1 MSGFADPSY
10 KEDSEKRAGQKMKK
24 LKIILEMIKFEHTIF
39 ALPFAVMSAFIAA
52 DGLPALAKFG
62 WILVAMVGAR
72 SCAMAFNRLAD
83 AEFDAKNPRTATRA
97 LPAGLITKS
106 TVWGFTIASAG
117 LLVFAAWQLNPL
129 AFALS
134 PVAIVVVMGYSYTK
148 RFTALSHFWLGLS
161 LSISPVG
168 AWIAIQGSF
177 AVPPIILC
185 LVVLLWTAGFD
196 IIYACQ
202 DVNFDRKH
210 GLHSIPAKIG
220 VRWSLWLSSALHVI
234 AVLLLLGLPLLVE
247 LGLFYY
253 IGVGIVVLIFIYEHA
268 IVKPTDLSRV
278 NLAFFTLNGM
288 ISLVLMALSITD
300 ILLL

>member
-1 MSGFADPSY
+1 M
-10 KEDSEKRAGQKMKK
+10 RK
-24 LKIILEMIKFEHTIF
+24 LKIILEMIKFEHTVF
-39 ALPFAVMSAFIAA
+39 ALPFAVMSAFIAS
-52 DGLPALAKFG
+52 DGFPPLPKRG

-83 AEFDAKNPRTATRA
+83 AEIDGINPRTAMRA
-97 LPAGLITKS
+97 IPAGLITKS
-106 TVWGFTIASAG
+106 AVWCFTIISAG

-134 PVAIVVVMGYSYTK
+134 PVALAVVMGYSYTK
-148 RFTALSHFWLGLS
+148 RFTAFSHFWLGLA

-168 AWIAIQGSF
+168 AWIAITGSF
-177 AVPPIILC
+177 ALPPIILC

-210 GLHSIPAKIG
+210 GLHSVPAEIG
-220 VRWSLWLSSALHVI
+220 IRRALWLSSALHVV
-234 AVLLLLGLPLLVE
+234 AVLLLLSIPHLVA
-247 LGLFYY
+247 LGVFYY
-253 IGVGIVVLIFIYEHA
+253 IGVGVVVLIFIYEHA

-278 NLAFFTLNGM
+278 NLAFFTLNGV
-288 ISLVLMALSITD
+288 ISLVLMALSIAD
-300 ILLL
+300 ILFF

>member
-1 MSGFADPSY
+1 M
-10 KEDSEKRAGQKMKK
+10 RK
-24 LKIILEMIKFEHTIF
+24 LKIILEMIKFEHTVF

-52 DGLPALAKFG
+52 DGLPSLAKIG

-83 AEFDAKNPRTATRA
+83 ADIDAKNPRTAMRA
-97 LPAGLITKS
+97 IPAGLITKGA
-106 TVWGFTIASAG
+106 VWCFTTISAG
-117 LLVFAAWQLNPL
+117 LLVFAAWRLNPL

-134 PVAIVVVMGYSYTK
+134 PVALIVVMGYSYTK
-148 RFTALSHFWLGLS
+148 RFTALSHFWLGLA

-168 AWIAIQGSF
+168 AWIAVQGSF
-177 AVPPIILC
+177 ALPPIILC

-210 GLHSIPAKIG
+210 GLRSIPAKIG
-220 VRWSLWLSSALHVI
+220 IKWSLWLSSALHVI
-234 AVLLLLGLPLLVE
+234 AVLLLLGIPFLVE

-278 NLAFFTLNGM
+278 NLAFFTLNGT
-288 ISLVLMALSITD
+288 ISLVLMALSIAD

>member
-1 MSGFADPSY
+1 M
-10 KEDSEKRAGQKMKK
+10 RK
-24 LKIILEMIKFEHTIF
+24 LKIILEMIKFEHTVF

-52 DGLPALAKFG
+52 EGFPPLPKLG

-83 AEFDAKNPRTATRA
+83 AEIDSKNPRTAMRA
-97 LPAGLITKS
+97 IPAGLITKGA
-106 TVWGFTIASAG
+106 VWCFTIISAG
-117 LLVFAAWQLNPL
+117 LLVFAAWRLNPL

-134 PVAIVVVMGYSYTK
+134 PVALAVVMGYSYTK
-148 RFTALSHFWLGLS
+148 RFTAFSHFWLGLA

-168 AWIAIQGSF
+168 AWIAIEGSF
-177 AVPPIILC
+177 ALPPIVLC

-210 GLHSIPAKIG
+210 GLHSVPATIG
-220 VRWSLWLSSALHVI
+220 IRWALWLSSTLHVI
-234 AVLLLLGLPLLVE
+234 AVLLLLSIPLLVE

-288 ISLVLMALSITD
+288 ISLILMGLSIAD
-300 ILLL
+300 ILL

>member
-1 MSGFADPSY
+1 M
-10 KEDSEKRAGQKMKK
+10 RK
-24 LKIILEMIKFEHTIF
+24 LKIILEMIKFEHTVF

-52 DGLPALAKFG
+52 RGLPSVDKLG

-83 AEFDAKNPRTATRA
+83 AELDSRNPRTSMRA
-97 LPAGLITKS
+97 IPAGLITKS
-106 TVWGFTIASAG
+106 AVWIFTLISAG
-117 LLVFAAWQLNPL
+117 LLVFAAWRLNPL

-134 PVAIVVVMGYSYTK
+134 PIAIAVIMGYSYTK
-148 RFTALSHFWLGLS
+148 RFTALSHFWLGLA

-168 AWIAIQGSF
+168 AWIAINGRF
-177 AVPPIILC
+177 DWTPIVLC

-202 DVNFDRKH
+202 DVNFDRQH

-220 VRWSLWLSSALHVI
+220 IRWALWLSSALHII
-234 AVLLLLGLPLLVE
+234 AVLLLFSIPHLVE
-247 LGLFYY
+247 LGFFYY
-253 IGVGIVVLIFIYEHA
+253 IGVGIVLLIFIYEHA

-278 NLAFFTLNGM
+278 NLAFFTLNGT
-288 ISLVLMALSITD
+288 ISLVLMVLSIAD
-300 ILLL
+300 ILL

>member
-1 MSGFADPSY
+1 M
-10 KEDSEKRAGQKMKK
+10 RK
-24 LKIILEMIKFEHTIF
+24 LKIILEMIKFEHTVF
-39 ALPFAVMSAFIAA
+39 ALPFAIMSAFIAA
-52 DGLPALAKFG
+52 EGLPSLAKLG

-83 AEFDAKNPRTATRA
+83 AEIDSKNPRTVTRA
-97 LPAGLITKS
+97 IPAGLITKGA
-106 TVWGFTIASAG
+106 VWVFTIVSAA
-117 LLVFAAWQLNPL
+117 LLVFAAWRLNPL

-134 PVAIVVVMGYSYTK
+134 PVALLVIMGYSYTK
-148 RFTALSHFWLGLS
+148 RFTALSHFWLGLA

-168 AWIAIQGSF
+168 AWIAIKGQF
-177 AVPPIILC
+177 DWTPIVLC
-185 LVVLLWTAGFD
+185 SVVLLWTAGFD

-210 GLHSIPAKIG
+210 GLYSIPARIG
-220 VRWSLWLSSALHVI
+220 IRWALWLSSALHVI
-234 AVLLLLGLPLLVE
+234 AVGLLFSIPLLTE

-268 IVKPTDLSRV
+268 IVKPNDLSRV

-288 ISLVLMALSITD
+288 ISLVLMALSIAD
-300 ILLL
+300 ILL

>member
-1 MSGFADPSY
+1 M
-10 KEDSEKRAGQKMKK
+10 RA
-24 LKIILEMIKFEHTIF
+24 LKIILEMIKFEHTVF

-52 DGLPALAKFG
+52 DGLPPLSKLG
-62 WILVAMVGAR
+62 WILLAMVGAR

-83 AEFDAKNPRTATRA
+83 ADVDAKNPRTATRA
-97 LPAGLITKS
+97 IPAGLITKGAVWCF
-106 TVWGFTIASAG
+106 TVISAG
-117 LLVFAAWQLNPL
+117 VLVVAAWRLNPL

-134 PVAIVVVMGYSYTK
+134 PVALAVVMGYSYAK
-148 RFTALSHFWLGLS
+148 RFTALSHFWLGLG

-177 AVPPIILC
+177 AWPPILLC

-202 DVNFDRKH
+202 DVSFDREH
-210 GLHSIPAKIG
+210 GLHSIPARIG
-220 VRWSLWLSSALHVI
+220 IKGALWLSSGLHVL
-234 AVLLLLGLPLLVE
+234 AVLLLLSMPHFVD

-253 IGVGIVVLIFIYEHA
+253 IGVAIVVLIFIYEHA

-288 ISLVLMALSITD
+288 ISLVLMVLSVAD
-300 ILLL
+300 ILL

>member
-1 MSGFADPSY
+1 M
-10 KEDSEKRAGQKMKK
+10 RK
-24 LKIILEMIKFEHTIF
+24 LRIILEMIKFEHTVF

-52 DGLPALAKFG
+52 DGLPSLEKLG

-83 AEFDAKNPRTATRA
+83 VEIDSINPRTATRA
-97 LPAGLITKS
+97 IPAGLITKDAVWVF
-106 TVWGFTIASAG
+106 TVVSAG
-117 LLVFAAWQLNPL
+117 LLVLAAWRLNPL

-134 PVAIVVVMGYSYTK
+134 PVALAVIMGYSYTK

-177 AVPPIILC
+177 ALPPIMLC

-202 DVNFDRKH
+202 DVGFDRKH
-210 GLHSIPAKIG
+210 GLRSIPAKLGI
-220 VRWSLWLSSALHVI
+220 RWALWVSSALHVV
-234 AVLLLLGLPLLVE
+234 AVLLLLLIPFLVE
-247 LGLFYY
+247 LGTFYY

-288 ISLVLMALSITD
+288 ISLVLMALSIAD
-300 ILLL
+300 ILFF

>member
-1 MSGFADPSY
+1 M
-10 KEDSEKRAGQKMKK
+10 QK
-24 LKIILEMIKFEHTIF
+24 LRIILEMIKFEHTVF

-52 DGLPALAKFG
+52 DGFPPLPKLG

-83 AEFDAKNPRTATRA
+83 AEIDGINPRTAMRA
-97 LPAGLITKS
+97 IPAGLITKGA
-106 TVWGFTIASAG
+106 VWIFTIVSAG
-117 LLVFAAWQLNPL
+117 LLVFAAWRLNPL

-134 PVAIVVVMGYSYTK
+134 PVALIVVMGYSYTK
-148 RFTALSHFWLGLS
+148 RFTALSHFWLGLA

-177 AVPPIILC
+177 ALPPIILC

-210 GLHSIPAKIG
+210 GLRSIPAKIG
-220 VRWSLWLSSALHVI
+220 IRRALWLSSALHVI
-234 AVLLLLGLPLLVE
+234 VVLLLLGVPFLVE

-288 ISLVLMALSITD
+288 ISLVLMALSIAD
-300 ILLL
+300 ILLF

>member
-1 MSGFADPSY
+1 M
-10 KEDSEKRAGQKMKK
+10 RK
-24 LKIILEMIKFEHTIF
+24 LRIILEMIKFEHTVF
-39 ALPFAVMSAFIAA
+39 ALPFAIMSAFIAA
-52 DGLPALAKFG
+52 EGLPPLTNLG

-83 AEFDAKNPRTATRA
+83 AEIDSQNPRTVTRA
-97 LPAGLITKS
+97 IPAGLISKGA
-106 TVWGFTIASAG
+106 VWLFTLVSAG

-134 PVAIVVVMGYSYTK
+134 PVALFVIMGYSYTK
-148 RFTALSHFWLGLS
+148 RFTALSHFWLGLA

-168 AWIAIQGSF
+168 AWIAIKGQF
-177 AVPPIILC
+177 DWTPIVLC
-185 LVVLLWTAGFD
+185 CVVLLWTAGFD

-210 GLHSIPAKIG
+210 GLRSIPARLGI
-220 VRWSLWLSSALHVI
+220 RWSLWLSSALHVI
-234 AVLLLLGLPLLVE
+234 AVLLLFGIPLLTE

-268 IVKPTDLSRV
+268 IVKPNDLSRV

-300 ILLL
+300 ILL

>member
-1 MSGFADPSY
+1 MM
-10 KEDSEKRAGQKMKK
+10 RK

-39 ALPFAVMSAFIAA
+39 ALPFAIMSAFIAA
-52 DGLPALAKFG
+52 EGLPPLSKLG

-83 AEFDAKNPRTATRA
+83 AEIDSENPRTAMRA
-97 LPAGLITKS
+97 IPAGLITKGA
-106 TVWGFTIASAG
+106 VWVFTLVSAG
-117 LLVFAAWQLNPL
+117 LLVFAAWRLNPL

-134 PVAIVVVMGYSYTK
+134 PVALAVIMGYSYTK
-148 RFTALSHFWLGLS
+148 RFTALSHLWLGLA

-168 AWIAIQGSF
+168 AWIAITGRF
-177 AVPPIILC
+177 DWTPIILC
-185 LVVLLWTAGFD
+185 CVVLLWTAGFD

-210 GLHSIPAKIG
+210 GLHSIPARLGI
-220 VRWSLWLSSALHVI
+220 RWALWVSSALHVV
-234 AVLLLLGLPLLVE
+234 AVMLLFGIPLVTE

-268 IVKPTDLSRV
+268 IVKPNDLSRV

-288 ISLVLMALSITD
+288 ISLVLMALSIAD
-300 ILLL
+300 ILL

>member
-1 MSGFADPSY
+1 MVL
-10 KEDSEKRAGQKMKK
+10 RMRK
-24 LKIILEMIKFEHTIF
+24 LKIILEMIKFEHTVF
-39 ALPFAVMSAFIAA
+39 ALPFAIMSAFIASN
-52 DGLPALAKFG
+52 GLPQLAKLG

-83 AEFDAKNPRTATRA
+83 ADIDSKNPRTSTRA
-97 LPAGLITKS
+97 IPAGLITKGAVWIF
-106 TVWGFTIASAG
+106 TVVSAG
-117 LLVFAAWQLNPL
+117 LLVCAAWRLNPL

-134 PVAIVVVMGYSYTK
+134 PVALVVIMGYSFTK
-148 RFTALSHFWLGLS
+148 RFTALSHLWLGLA

-168 AWIAIQGSF
+168 AWIAITGRF
-177 AVPPIILC
+177 DWTPIVLC
-185 LVVLLWTAGFD
+185 CVVLLWTAGFD

-210 GLHSIPAKIG
+210 GLHSIPARIG
-220 VRWSLWLSSALHVI
+220 IRWALWISSALHVV
-234 AVLLLLGLPLLVE
+234 AVVLLFVIPLLAE

-268 IVKPTDLSRV
+268 IVKPNDLSRV

-288 ISLVLMALSITD
+288 ISLVLMALSIAD
-300 ILLL
+300 ILL